1 MKGNAKQAA
10 LNQEDLKREKQ
21 IQEGN
26 NTYLLQAAVIFL
38 AVVSFFTTANGMKEY
53 IFRENGAIAY
63 TASTAIQGI
72 LLALSMNL
80 PGYLRGIW
88 MRKWNVAVRCFMIL
102 MALLLTGVAIFC
114 SSWFSYIYIA
124 EVIHKDS

>member
-38 AVVSFFTTANGMKEY
+38 AVVSFFTTANGMVSISSVK
-53 IFRENGAIAY
+53 
-63 TASTAIQGI
+63 TVQ
-72 LLALSMNL
+72 
-80 PGYLRGIW
+80 
-88 MRKWNVAVRCFMIL
+88 
-102 MALLLTGVAIFC
+102 LLTPLLQPYRAFC
-114 SSWFSYIYIA
+114 SP
-124 EVIHKDS
+124 

>member
-38 AVVSFFTTANGMKEY
+38 AVVSFFTTANGMKSTGCTAGLRWGSTGIGTWY
-53 IFRENGAIAY
+53 IPIWF
-63 TASTAIQGI
+63 
-72 LLALSMNL
+72 LL
-80 PGYLRGIW
+80 
-88 MRKWNVAVRCFMIL
+88 
-102 MALLLTGVAIFC
+102 
-114 SSWFSYIYIA
+114 
-124 EVIHKDS
+124 